1 MEEITSE
8 ICALSEKCGV
18 SMDMLIDTVEQNTY
32 LRDLEEINGV
42 TEDVRAPSADTGE
55 NGDNPITS
63 TEVRTGAR
71 RQDLEDTFVTTDSR
85 ELSLDTVGT
94 LNL

>member
-1 MEEITSE
+1 MGEIMSE
-8 ICALSEKCGV
+8 IYALSEKSGISV
-18 SMDMLIDTVEQNTY
+18 DMLLDTVEQDTY

-55 NGDNPITS
+55 NRDNPVTS
-63 TEVRTGAR
+63 TEVGTRAR